1 MMPASTSTPSV
12 FFSKG
17 DFAYHE
23 LKRLIIRGDLSAG
36 SKLDLETLAH
46 TLGVSRMPLREAL
59 MKLQTQG
66 LVAIHPQR
74 ATEVAPL
81 SINDMAETYD
91 ARRVLEGLMAER
103 AAGKFAKADIE
114 ALRNEIRRQ
123 RSFSASGDVDGFLE
137 SDRAFHFQLFTVA
150 GAPRIRELLE
160 RLRDVA
166 DRYIHLYLEDPKYQA
181 SSIRQHLEIVRL
193 CESGDDTALVNA
205 VEEHVTGGKKRLLQ
219 VLPTIIAGADATA
232 D

>member
-1 MMPASTSTPSV
+1 MSVPSANRSV
-12 FFSKG
+12 FFSKSE
-17 DFAYHE
+17 FAYNE

-46 TLGVSRMPLREAL
+46 SLGVSRMPVREAL
-59 MKLQTQG
+59 RKLQTQG
-66 LVAIHPQR
+66 LVTIHPQR

-81 SINDMAETYD
+81 SVSDMVETYD
-91 ARRVLEGLMAER
+91 ARRVLEGLMAAR
-103 AAGKFAKADIE
+103 AAGNFAKADVD
-114 ALRNEIRRQ
+114 ALRAEIKRQ
-123 RSFSASGDVDGFLE
+123 RSFSTSGDLHGFLE

-150 GAPRIRELLE
+150 EAPRIRELLE

-181 SSIRQHLEIVRL
+181 SSIRQHLDIVRL
-193 CESGDDTALVNA
+193 CEVGEPSALVQA

-219 VLPTIIAGADATA
+219 LLPAIIADADATA

>member
-1 MMPASTSTPSV
+1 MPVSTANQSI
-12 FFSKG
+12 FFSKSE
-17 DFAYHE
+17 FAYSE

-46 TLGVSRMPLREAL
+46 SLGVSRMPVREAL
-59 MKLQTQG
+59 RKLQTQG

-81 SINDMAETYD
+81 SVSDMAETYD

-103 AAGKFAKADIE
+103 AAGQFAKADIE
-114 ALRNEIRRQ
+114 ALRAEIKRQ
-123 RSFSASGDVDGFLE
+123 RTLSGSGDLDGFLE

-181 SSIRQHLEIVRL
+181 SSIRQHLDIVRL
-193 CESGDDTALVNA
+193 CEAGEQSALVRA

-219 VLPTIIAGADATA
+219 LLPGIIADADATA